1 LTEALTTLLAALCN
15 VPAAVQALEN
25 RTLDS
30 KIEMDILDALDEIR
44 AVNTRHERV
53 DTAAILAKRSAAEA
67 AADLDAALP
76 GGAAAS
82 ADADELLVQSIQFK
96 QSGAAA
102 RVQHRL
108 SDSDGSGDELQQQ
121 QLGSSSSK
129 GKAPAAAAAA
139 GAAAG
144 GADIVARQLLLL
156 LLAVRALLLLLHR
169 SLWSRRSARRKGGL
183 RKRRR
188 PLRSIKRAKSLLK
201 IQQQIWAVCLED
213 TAVIHQID

>member
-139 GAAAG
+139 AGAAAG
-144 GADIVARQLLLL
+144 GADIVA
-156 LLAVRALLLLLHR
+156 LAL
-169 SLWSRRSARRKGGL
+169 SSAAAAAASSESAAAAAAPIIVVKKKRKEEGGAEKEKKAKKSKKSSKDTAADLGGL
-183 RKRRR
+183 
-188 PLRSIKRAKSLLK
+188 LGGYGS
-201 IQQQIWAVCLED
+201 D
-213 TAVIHQID
+213 TSD